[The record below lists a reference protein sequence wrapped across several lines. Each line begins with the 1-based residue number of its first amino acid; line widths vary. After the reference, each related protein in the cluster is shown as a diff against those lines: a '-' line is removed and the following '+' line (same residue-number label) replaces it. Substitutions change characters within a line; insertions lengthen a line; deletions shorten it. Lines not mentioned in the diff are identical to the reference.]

1 MKWFKKFTFF
11 FIIGIIISFS
21 LRWAFNSYN
30 DYKIDKEYQLMLSLE
45 ESLKDED
52 EVLLKNRFINGAT
65 IVIEDAIK
73 YIKTN
78 KVLNE
83 NSAKENIIQ
92 AIKSLA
98 VMHFYMNTTDKTLSE
113 HKAFAIDSNIVLY
126 QLYTDII
133 SLTAEAVIFN

>member
-1 MKWFKKFTFF
+1 MKWFKRFTFF
-11 FIIGIIISFS
+11 FIVGIIISFS